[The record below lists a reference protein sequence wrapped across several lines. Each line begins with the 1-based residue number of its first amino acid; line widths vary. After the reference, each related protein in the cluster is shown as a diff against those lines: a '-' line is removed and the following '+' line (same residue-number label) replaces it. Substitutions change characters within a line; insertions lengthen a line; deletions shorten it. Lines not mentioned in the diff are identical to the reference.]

1 MKRLIAM
8 LGCAALMS
16 AAPAVAQTKTA
27 KGTVTKVGANSV
39 VVNVAGKDMTF
50 NVDAKTTVVARGGS
64 TKTREAQAA
73 GKTGPGVADVLKA
86 GDPVEVGYHEEG
98 MHADTVRVIAS
109 QAPPPPP
116 PAPKAEGA
124 SKPEAAPKPKAMTA
138 TGVVS
143 AVTGN
148 SLTIKEKTGDATFT
162 VDTKTV
168 VSGTGVGTAGRKL
181 QEAGGKPT
189 VNELVKEGDT
199 VSVTYHEDGAAKNAA
214 TVRIVKKKM

>member
-1 MKRLIAM
+1 MKRFIAM
-8 LGCAALMS
+8 IACAVLVSAGPAL
-16 AAPAVAQTKTA
+16 AQTKTV
-27 KGTVTKVGANSV
+27 KGTVTQVGANTIT
-39 VVNVAGKDMTF
+39 VNVAGKDMTF

-73 GKTGPGVADVLKA
+73 GKAGPGVAEVVKT
-86 GDPVEVGYHEEG
+86 GEPVEIGYHETG

-109 QAPPPPP
+109 QPP
-116 PAPKAEGA
+116 PAPPAPKGEAKAEPA
-124 SKPEAAPKPKAMTA
+124 KPKEMTA

-168 VSGTGVGTAGRKL
+168 VSGTGLGTAGRKV

-189 VNELVKEGDT
+189 LGEFVKEGDT
-199 VSVTYHEDGAAKNAA
+199 VSVTYHEEGGAKTAA
-214 TVRIVKKKM
+214 RVRIVKKKL